1 MIPKKKIPSLSSLRT
16 FDIVASHRS
25 FKAAAEELGVTP
37 TAVSHQIRQLE
48 EALGTD
54 VLKRSPREVNLTAA
68 GIKLKEAT
76 TSAFDLLMNAIA
88 SVQQTK
94 QSSSVSLTS
103 TANFVS
109 NWLLPRLKNLQLSCP
124 DIDLKLHASDHILD
138 LRKDEID
145 IAIRYTL
152 KIDESLNYRF
162 LYSDQFALVCSPA
175 LPLTS
180 LDSLK
185 DLPLIHVDGRI
196 VPSAIPDWEAWRDSW
211 GPKDLTIKTGIHF
224 SEETHAIQAAINGQ
238 GVAIVSQL
246 MAKNALQKGLLY
258 EPFKFRLP
266 GGIFYFVT
274 TKDKAERNEIQN
286 IYHWFEAQLNID

>member
-1 MIPKKKIPSLSSLRT
+1 M
-16 FDIVASHRS
+16 
-25 FKAAAEELGVTP
+25 
-37 TAVSHQIRQLE
+37 
-48 EALGTD
+48 
-54 VLKRSPREVNLTAA
+54 NLTAA

-124 DIDLKLHASDHILD
+124 DIDLKLQASDHILD